1 MNSPPQTSSQ
11 ALSVTLKTEAT
22 RSKTINQNVLGVVAN
37 NEEDV
42 SINKIIVLFRNL
54 GLGFS
59 YYYVACLSTFT
70 RTL

>member
-54 GLGFS
+54 GSGFS

>member
-1 MNSPPQTSSQ
+1 LNSPPQTSSQ